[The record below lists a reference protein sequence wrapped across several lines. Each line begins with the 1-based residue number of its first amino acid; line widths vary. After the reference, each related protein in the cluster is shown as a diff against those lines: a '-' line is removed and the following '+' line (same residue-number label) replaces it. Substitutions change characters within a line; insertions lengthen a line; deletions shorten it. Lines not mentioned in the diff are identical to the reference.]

1 MWELSHLTHFF
12 RFLYF
17 EAFLHLNT
25 DLSHSP
31 AWFSSKS
38 FLLPLYLG
46 IISSTL
52 IWYQASVE
60 ILYIV
65 LFQFLFSHT
74 SDCLISC
81 SDSSIMQLKLSCC
94 QHQLPVIPYCLLLLL
109 TLRHYHFL
117 SEKERT
123 FKFPDERRKWEC
135 EWSWPPSTASGACM
149 RFAMSQS
156 VMIPT
161 TAQLTSSLSLHSM
174 RMPVAHVSSY

>member
-94 QHQLPVIPYCLLLLL
+94 QHQLPVIPYCLLLLTLL
-109 TLRHYHFL
+109 TLRHYHFPL
-117 SEKERT
+117 REREDFQVSRWEKEVRMWMELAT
-123 FKFPDERRKWEC
+123 IHRQ
-135 EWSWPPSTASGACM
+135 WSMYEVCNVPICHDTNYSTADLISLTAFYENACC
-149 RFAMSQS
+149 SC
-156 VMIPT
+156 
-161 TAQLTSSLSLHSM
+161 
-174 RMPVAHVSSY
+174 